1 MKIIVCVKQVPDTE
15 ARIKIGADKKN
26 IDTADINWILNPYD
40 EFAVEEAL
48 QIKEKKGEGTVSIL
62 SVGPERSVS
71 AIRSALAMGADE
83 AILIKT
89 EDEYIDSTA
98 TAKALA
104 EILKDLE
111 YELILFGKQA
121 VDDDN
126 SQVGPMVA
134 EILNLPCVTT
144 VAELSLENGKAVA
157 KHEIEGG
164 TEVIETSLP
173 AIFTAEK
180 GLNEP
185 RYPALRG
192 IMMAK
197 KKKIEEKQLSI
208 DPAKI
213 KIVNIE
219 YPPSRKAGKI
229 IGEGPDAIPELIR
242 LLREEAKA
250 I

>member
-1 MKIIVCVKQVPDTE
+1 MKIVVCVKQVPDTE
-15 ARIKIGADKKN
+15 ARIKIAGNKKS
-26 IDTADINWILNPYD
+26 IDPADINWILNPYD
-40 EFAVEEAL
+40 EYAVEEAL
-48 QIKEKKGEGTVSIL
+48 QIKEKKGEGNIIIL
-62 SVGPERSVS
+62 CMGPERSVS

-89 EDEYIDSTA
+89 EDEYIDSPA

-104 EILKDLE
+104 EVLTEMEYDL
-111 YELILFGKQA
+111 LLFGKQA

-126 SQVGPMVA
+126 LQVGPMVA
-134 EILNLPCVTT
+134 ELLDLPCVTS
-144 VAELSLENGKAVA
+144 VADLTLENGKALA
-157 KHEIEGG
+157 KREIEGG

-197 KKKIEEKQLSI
+197 KKKIEEKQPAI

-213 KIVNIE
+213 KIVTIE

-229 IGEGPDAIPELIR
+229 VGEGPDAVPELVK
-242 LLREEAKA
+242 LLNEEANV